1 MNSCDMIT
9 INVHSLVLKLHAML
23 TYFLTKPNNFI
34 KYMWSTLCDTP
45 KWFEAH
51 VGETADVR

>member
-1 MNSCDMIT
+1 
-9 INVHSLVLKLHAML
+9 ML